1 MNLLQKIPRLQ
12 DSLTSFSMTSVASQT
27 HPSQPFCYPG
37 SPPCPPWGFWVH
49 WAVSYL
55 HCLAFLQDV
64 AQTPCI
70 LGSLPFPA
78 PPVFREETK
87 SQLRAEALLVSPEPC
102 SSPDGSVPPGSP
114 VLDRLPGMWPAP
126 NFVFS
131 SDLPGEKRVLP
142 ETHERGSSF
151 HSQTSTPPP
160 ALLPSSQALP

>member
-1 MNLLQKIPRLQ
+1 MDAQCLYVCATKGTLQRAGTGQSSAVNLLQQIPRLQ

-70 LGSLPFPA
+70 LGSLPFPDLCFLSCLPHVLKVSA
-78 PPVFREETK
+78 I
-87 SQLRAEALLVSPEPC
+87 ALMF
-102 SSPDGSVPPGSP
+102 SV
-114 VLDRLPGMWPAP
+114 
-126 NFVFS
+126 
-131 SDLPGEKRVLP
+131 
-142 ETHERGSSF
+142 
-151 HSQTSTPPP
+151 
-160 ALLPSSQALP
+160 